1 MGRIQPRDWLK
12 YGSRGENTATVR
24 DWSVK
29 SGGASNEIVNMR
41 LYNLQHCSAN
51 SVHVTWGRSCQVYGY
66 CGALGSQHPALKHTL
81 KPLFTVPSFTG
92 ICDVK
97 S

>member
-1 MGRIQPRDWLK
+1 MGRIQP
-12 YGSRGENTATVR
+12 R

-66 CGALGSQHPALKHTL
+66 SGALGSQHPALKHTL
-81 KPLFTVPSFTG
+81 KPLFTVPSYTG

-97 S
+97 VKIWLLNEQTLVS